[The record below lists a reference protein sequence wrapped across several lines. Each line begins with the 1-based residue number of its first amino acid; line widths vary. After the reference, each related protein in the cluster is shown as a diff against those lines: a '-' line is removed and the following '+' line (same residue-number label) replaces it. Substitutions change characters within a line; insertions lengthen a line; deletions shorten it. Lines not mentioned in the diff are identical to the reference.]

1 MWRKALVLTV
11 FVSVIPFVSF
21 AQDKDTLVKNLP
33 VVDYSKPESYI
44 LGGITISGIKYLDK
58 GILVQLTGLNI
69 GKRIQV
75 PGSEI
80 TNSIKKLWKQG
91 LFSDIKVTY
100 TRIDSGRIYLDFYL
114 QERPRLSKIEFKG
127 IRKSEQD
134 DLQEKINVMAG
145 SQVTENLINNTRK
158 IIRDH
163 YVEKGYL
170 DVSVDIREKKDP
182 RFQNSVLLVA
192 DINKGKKVKIGL
204 IEFDGNKV
212 FPDKKLKHVL
222 KKTKQKN
229 WNIFKA
235 SKFVD
240 KEFKEDKRKLVEFY
254 NENGYRDFKIL
265 SDSTYPLEDN
275 RIALV
280 IKIYEGDRY
289 YFRNITWVGNTKFP
303 SPYLS
308 QRLGIKKGDPYDLKL
323 LNKRLKED
331 EDAVQSIY
339 MDDGYLFSDIIPVEQ
354 KIENDS
360 IDLEMRVFEGEQAT
374 VNRVIIK
381 GNTKTNEH
389 VVRREL
395 RTLPGELFS
404 KSDIVRSVRELAQL
418 GHFDPEKINPVPI
431 PNPASGT
438 VDLEY
443 NLEEKAND
451 QFEISGG
458 WGANM
463 LVGTIGLRFNN
474 FSVRNMFQPKAWRPI
489 PTGDGQSVSLR
500 AQTNGKYYQAYSF
513 GFTEPWFGGKKHN
526 TFSFSVYRTGQS
538 NGRKKGDL
546 ARQALHI
553 TGASVG
559 LQKRLKWPDD
569 YFSLYLG
576 LTFQNYELRNW
587 NRNFLFKNGNSN
599 NFSFTTTFGRY
610 SAGPNPIYPQGGS
623 NISLSLQL
631 TPPYSW
637 FNHKDYSNPEMIDSE
652 FYRWVEYH
660 KWLFK
665 TDWYQTLAGKLVL
678 RARFDFGY
686 LGYYNRKVGPSPFE
700 RFDVGGDGMSGYNL
714 YGVTVVGLRGYENGS
729 LTPYRKNRNG
739 EFKKAGNVY
748 EKVTM
753 ELRYPITLQAQAT
766 VFVLG
771 FLEAG
776 NAWSRIQDYNP
787 FGIRKSA
794 GIGLRAFLPMFGLLG
809 IDWGWG
815 FNSLPGQPGPS
826 GGHFHFTIGQEF

>member
-1 MWRKALVLTV
+1 MWRKLLLLFA
-11 FVSVIPFVSF
+11 FISIISF
-21 AQDKDTLVKNLP
+21 ASFSQDTLNLNLP
-33 VVDYSKPESYI
+33 VVDYSKPATYV
-44 LGGITISGIKYLDK
+44 LGGVTISGIKYLDK
-58 GILVQLTGLNI
+58 GILVQLTGLRA
-69 GKRIQV
+69 GQRIQI

-80 TNSIKKLWKQG
+80 TNSVKKLWKQG

-100 TRIDSGRIYLDFYL
+100 TRIDSGKIYLDYYL
-114 QERPRLSKIEFKG
+114 LERPRLSKIEFKG
-127 IRKSEQD
+127 IRKNEQD
-134 DLQEKINVMAG
+134 DLQEKINVLAG
-145 SQVTENLINNTRK
+145 SQVTENLINNTKK

-163 YVEKGYL
+163 YVEKGFL
-170 DVSVDIREKKDP
+170 NVSVNIIQKKDP
-182 RFQNSVLLVA
+182 RFQNSELLIA
-192 DINKGKKVKIGL
+192 DINKGKKVKIER
-204 IEFDGNKV
+204 IRFEGNKV
-212 FPDKKLKHVL
+212 FSDKKLHHVM
-222 KKTKQKN
+222 KKTKQKD

-235 SKFVD
+235 SKYVEKD
-240 KEFKEDKRKLVEFY
+240 YKEDKKKLVDFY

-265 SDSTYPLEDN
+265 GDSIYTTEDN
-275 RIALV
+275 RIVLV
-280 IKIYEGDRY
+280 IRIYEGDRY

-303 SPYLS
+303 SPMLS

-323 LNKRLKED
+323 LNKRLKTD

-339 MDDGYLFSDIIPVEQ
+339 MDDGYLFSDIVPVEQ

-360 IDLEMRVFEGEQAT
+360 IDLEMRVYEGEQAT
-374 VNRVIIK
+374 INRVIIK

-395 RTLPGELFS
+395 RTLPGNLFS
-404 KSDIVRSVRELAQL
+404 KSDIMRSVRELAQL
-418 GHFDPEKINPVPI
+418 GHFDPEKISPVPI

-443 NLEEKAND
+443 DLTEKAND

-474 FSVRNMFQPKAWRPI
+474 FSVRNVFKPKAWRPI

-526 TFSFSVYRTGQS
+526 TFSFSVYRTGQT

-546 ARQALHI
+546 SRQALNI
-553 TGASVG
+553 SGASVG

-569 YFSLYLG
+569 YFSLYMG
-576 LTFQNYELRNW
+576 LSFQNYELRNW
-587 NRNFLFKNGNSN
+587 NRSFLFSNGNSN
-599 NFSFTTTFGRY
+599 NFSLTTTFGRY

-623 NISLSLQL
+623 NISLTLQL

-637 FNHKDYSNPEMIDSE
+637 FNNKDYSNPEMLDSE

-686 LGYYNRKVGPSPFE
+686 LGYYNRNVGPSPFE

-714 YGVTVVGLRGYENGS
+714 YGVTMVGLRGYENGS
-729 LTPYRKNRNG
+729 LTPYRKNRQG
-739 EFKKAGNVY
+739 KLRKAGNVY

-753 ELRYPITLQAQAT
+753 EIRYPITLQAQAT

-771 FLEAG
+771 FLEGG

-787 FGIRKSA
+787 FGIRRSA

-809 IDWGWG
+809 IDWGYG
-815 FNSLPGQPGPS
+815 FNSVGNTPGPS